1 LNALALLELFMIVT
15 RRRFGALVGALAAV
29 PARAQTVSG
38 KLVLYTSQPDRD
50 AQQTVAGFRRL
61 HPGVEVEVFRSGTTE
76 VMAKLAAEFSAGQP
90 RPDLLFI
97 ADAASME
104 QLRADNR
111 LDAYREAKV
120 DGIPDGLIDK
130 DRQYFG
136 TKVISTGIVYNRA
149 APEKPTSWADLMKP
163 AYKGQISMASP
174 LYSGAAAIKLS
185 AVTALPVLGW
195 RFIEALKANEASAV
209 RGNGAVLRAVAT
221 GEKAYGI
228 LVDFMAFNA
237 RQQGSPIEFVF
248 PTEGVTVV
256 TEPVAILRTATNK
269 PAARAF
275 VDYLLSEEG
284 QKLALSL
291 GYFATRSSVG
301 RPAWLPAGQEL
312 KLMPV
317 DISAVVRT
325 MEEDKKRFAQIF
337 GQ

>member
-1 LNALALLELFMIVT
+1 MIMT
-15 RRRFGALVGALAAV
+15 RRQLGASAAALAAV
-29 PARAQTVSG
+29 AATPASAQVSG
-38 KLVLYTSQPDRD
+38 KLVLYTSQPDKD
-50 AQQTVAGFRRL
+50 AQQTIAGFRKL

-76 VMAKLAAEFSAGQP
+76 VMAKLAAEIAAGQP

-104 QLRADNR
+104 QLKADNR

-120 DGIPDGLIDK
+120 DGIPEGLIDK
-130 DRQYFG
+130 DRTYFG
-136 TKVISTGIVYNRA
+136 TKVISTGIVYNKA
-149 APEKPTSWADLMKP
+149 AKAQPTSWADLMKP
-163 AYKGQISMASP
+163 EYKGQISMASP

-185 AVTALPVLGW
+185 AVTARPDLGW
-195 RFIEALKANEASAV
+195 KFVEALKANEASAV

-237 RQQGSPIEFVF
+237 RQQGSPVEFVF
-248 PTEGVTVV
+248 PKEGVTVV
-256 TEPVAILRTATNK
+256 TEPVAILRTAQNK

-312 KLMPV
+312 NLMPV
-317 DISAVVRT
+317 DIPAVVRT
-325 MEEDKKRFAQIF
+325 IEADKKRFADMF